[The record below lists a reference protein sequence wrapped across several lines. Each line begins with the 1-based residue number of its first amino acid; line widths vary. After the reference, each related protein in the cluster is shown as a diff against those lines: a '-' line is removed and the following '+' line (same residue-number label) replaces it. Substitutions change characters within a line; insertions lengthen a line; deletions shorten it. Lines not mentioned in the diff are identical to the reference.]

1 MELISEEE
9 LSVCRSEGS
18 PPRKKKQ
25 RRKTAENN
33 AVVDMNNSQA
43 QAVLKYK
50 GSLAAAGHNTKGVSV
65 TTTTTAKKLAS

>member
-25 RRKTAENN
+25 RRQNSGNN
-33 AVVDMNNSQA
+33 NVELSSNQ
-43 QAVLKYK
+43 
-50 GSLAAAGHNTKGVSV
+50 AAGVNSKKQKGNS
-65 TTTTTAKKLAS
+65 TA